1 MLIPFLINSL
11 YHVGLTFVSGYRFAL
26 MQVKA
31 GIAAV
36 ISNFRLLPNK
46 RTPVPIIPDPT
57 YFILGA
63 KGGLWLDLEK
73 RTDK

>member
-1 MLIPFLINSL
+1 
-11 YHVGLTFVSGYRFAL
+11 

-36 ISNFRLLPNK
+36 ISDFEVRPNK
-46 RTPVPIIPDPT
+46 RTPVTVIQDPN
-57 YFILGA
+57 YFMFAA
-63 KGGLWLDLEK
+63 KGGLWLDIVK